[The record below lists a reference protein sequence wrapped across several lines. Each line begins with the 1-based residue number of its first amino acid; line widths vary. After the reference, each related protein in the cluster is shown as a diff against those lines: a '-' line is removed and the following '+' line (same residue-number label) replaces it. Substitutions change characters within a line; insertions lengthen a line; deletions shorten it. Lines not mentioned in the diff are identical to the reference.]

1 MTRLTAAF
9 AVTACLLCTIS
20 AAILLAVA
28 ASEVMDLI
36 LGVAK

>member
-1 MTRLTAAF
+1 MTRAQTAF

-28 ASEVMDLI
+28 ASEVMDLV
-36 LGVAK
+36 LGVVK